1 MHIFKNAYKKT
12 HSCVC
17 FLVEW
22 AGLAHS
28 EAKASVQCDPSGH
41 SRKDVGGNFKM
52 HIFKMHI
59 KKHTGVCFFGG
70 DNRTRTCDPLHVKQV
85 L

>member
-1 MHIFKNAYKKT
+1 MHIKKHT
-12 HSCVC
+12 VVCV
-17 FLVEW
+17 FLAEW

-28 EAKASVQCDPSGH
+28 EAKASVQCDPTGH
-41 SRKDVGGNFKM
+41 RRE
-52 HIFKMHI
+52 FKMHI
-59 KKHTGVCFFGG
+59 KKHTVVCFFICGG